1 MVRFELTM
9 ATKYLLSTTPF
20 KKLRSNRQV
29 EKRGAVKPGICTLSL
44 NCSRVLAPN
53 CDEVSHLYD
62 ILNLLISFKIF
73 FGKAAPGV
81 NRDLLISSFLPLLL
95 FFISILSPIS
105 PPSIPVH
112 TSL

>member
-29 EKRGAVKPGICTLSL
+29 EKRGAVKPGICPLSL

-62 ILNLLISFKIF
+62 ILNLFIHFTIF
-73 FGKAAPGV
+73 FGNAAPGV
-81 NRDLLISSFLPLLL
+81 NRERLISPFLNV
-95 FFISILSPIS
+95 ILSSNTI
-105 PPSIPVH
+105 
-112 TSL
+112 